1 MMKFADDLSVDLW
14 YITMGVY
21 SQIVIWHKSKSYEV
35 TLQIARII
43 DKSPEMPQL
52 KGVNQQPLQT
62 VATFF

>member
-21 SQIVIWHKSKSYEV
+21 SQIVIWHKTKSYEV

-52 KGVNQQPLQT
+52 KV
-62 VATFF
+62 V